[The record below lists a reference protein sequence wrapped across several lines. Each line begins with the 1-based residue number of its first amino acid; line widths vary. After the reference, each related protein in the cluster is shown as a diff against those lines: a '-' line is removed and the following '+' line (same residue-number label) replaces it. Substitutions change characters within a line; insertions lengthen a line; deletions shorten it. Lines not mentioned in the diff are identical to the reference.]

1 MHPLGH
7 FLTGQQ
13 VCFGLQ
19 KLVSSREIMLIIIT
33 LSRDI
38 FLEETMT
45 GEGVWG
51 MLQMNING
59 SVRIAQNYQKL
70 DL

>member
-1 MHPLGH
+1 
-7 FLTGQQ
+7 
-13 VCFGLQ
+13 
-19 KLVSSREIMLIIIT
+19 MLIIIA

-38 FLEETMT
+38 FLEETMI

-59 SVRIAQNYQKL
+59 SVRIAQN
-70 DL
+70 